1 MNAIADEIDK
11 EPKKLSVKKYGR
23 EGYRLT
29 KCILI
34 DYDDVIMRFFDK
46 KMRSYYDLEL
56 L

>member
-11 EPKKLSVKKYGR
+11 ELKKLSVKKYGR

-29 KCILI
+29 KRILI
-34 DYDDVIMRFFDK
+34 DYNDIIMCFFDK
-46 KMRSYYDLEL
+46 ETQSYYDLEL